1 MTIAAILAQKG
12 TDVVSIPTDL
22 PLSQAIAMLARHRI
36 GAVPVVGDDGSVRG
50 IFSERDMIRLLAET
64 GDEASALLSTP
75 VGSVMTAEPLTAARD
90 DSILAALSLM
100 THRRIRHLP
109 VVEHGRLVG
118 IVSIGDLV
126 KHRIDRIEADA
137 AAMRDYI
144 QQA

>member
-22 PLSQAIAMLARHRI
+22 PLSGAIAALARHRI
-36 GAVPVVGDDGSVRG
+36 GAVPVVGDDGKVRG
-50 IFSERDMIRLLAET
+50 IFSERDMIRLLADA
-64 GDEASALLSTP
+64 GADAAALLSTP
-75 VGSVMTAEPLTAARD
+75 VGSVMTAEPLTAAGD

>member
-22 PLSQAIAMLARHRI
+22 PLSQAIAMLAQHRI
-36 GAVPVVGDDGSVRG
+36 GAVPVVGNDGAVRG
-50 IFSERDMIRLLAET
+50 IFSERDMVRLLADA
-64 GDEASALLSTP
+64 GDAASALLSTP
-75 VGSVMTAEPLTAARD
+75 VGSVMTAEPLTATRD
-90 DSILAALSLM
+90 DSVLAALSLM

-109 VVEHGRLVG
+109 VVEDSRLVG

-137 AAMRDYI
+137 EAMRDYI

>member
-22 PLSQAIAMLARHRI
+22 PLSQAIAALAQHRI
-36 GAVPVVGDDGSVRG
+36 GAVPVVDEVGTVQG
-50 IFSERDMIRLLAET
+50 IFSERDMIRLLV
-64 GDEASALLSTP
+64 EAGYEANALLATP
-75 VGSVMTAEPLTAARD
+75 VGTVMTAEPLTAARD
-90 DSILAALSLM
+90 DSVLAALSLM

>member
-12 TDVVSIPTDL
+12 ADVVSIPTTATVSD
-22 PLSQAIAMLARHRI
+22 AIAALAQRRI
-36 GAVPVVGDDGSVRG
+36 GALPVVGDDGAVRG
-50 IFSERDMIRLLAET
+50 IFSERDMVRLLAQGGT
-64 GDEASALLSTP
+64 DPTSLLATTM
-75 VGSVMTAEPLTAARD
+75 GSVMTAEPLTAARD

-109 VVEHGRLVG
+109 VVEQGQLIG

-126 KHRIDRIEADA
+126 KHRIDRIEAEA
-137 AAMRDYI
+137 EAMRDYI